1 MSIDISRLSEN
12 NEMPEKI
19 FLISSY
25 MRNTSEKIKKY
36 PRKKLFRICGKNV
49 KATIKSM
56 SRKPSILASRRQSP
70 NLSRKPIDIRDSQ
83 STTLTIQQF

>member
-25 MRNTSEKIKKY
+25 MRNTSEKIK
-36 PRKKLFRICGKNV
+36 N
-49 KATIKSM
+49 
-56 SRKPSILASRRQSP
+56 ILENSFLESVAKTLKQL
-70 NLSRKPIDIRDSQ
+70 LS
-83 STTLTIQQF
+83 L